1 MNVKKY
7 MTNLPKTIFSS
18 IIPYLE
24 IFFNYFSKDGRK
36 YLREMKL
43 DKRDRR
49 YYQENVR
56 DVHGPIKCDNF

>member
-7 MTNLPKTIFSS
+7 ISDLPKTVFYSL
-18 IIPYLE
+18 IPHLE
-24 IFFNYFSKDGRK
+24 IFFNCFSKDGRK
-36 YLREMKL
+36 YLREMEL

-56 DVHGPIKCDNF
+56 DVHGPTKCDNF